1 MLKSLATPLDGARRR
16 GSLPSTPKY
25 TRYLKI
31 SEGCGNRCAY
41 CAIPSIRGPLRS
53 LPVDVIVKEAQQLV
67 GEGARELCVVG
78 QDLTVY
84 GTDNG
89 SGKGL
94 TELLDALESSLPYD
108 IWIRLLYL
116 HPTRVTNKLLER
128 VAAGRQIIPYL
139 DIPVGALRS
148 IFRTA
153 REINPDFTLRTTC
166 MVGFPGEKKKHFDN
180 LVSFV
185 KEVRFDRMGAFTFYA
200 EEGTPAECMAGQV
213 SEATKK
219 KRLDALMRVQ
229 EEISF
234 ERQQAFVGRE
244 RRGLRRG
251 TLLPR
256 SARGRR
262 PHRDTQ
268 YKEGYKRRRHDKRQD
283 NGGHDARHG
292 RGGSPMILTP
302 EMKTWYGLVATVG
315 TIGRFSRMPGTL
327 GSVAGTVLWILL
339 GGAPLWLIA
348 AVAVLGVAAAD
359 KYEKAAERDDPGE
372 VVIDEVVGVWIA
384 SWGFDM
390 TYAIPALFL
399 FRIVDIVKPFP
410 VSWFDKIPGG
420 KGIMAD
426 DIVGGIMVNLMLRF
440 VHWLLFAEGLTAILE
455 MVGR

>member
-1 MLKSLATPLDGARRR
+1 MKIYLLTLGCAKNRVDSECLAGALKAAGHELVPEVEQAQAAIVNTCGFIRPAVEESIEAILDLEELRQKGELEKIGVVGCLVNRYREGLTSEIPSVDFWAETEDWESVLKSLATPLDGARRR

-89 SGKGL
+89 AGKGL
-94 TELLDALESSLPYD
+94 IELLDALESSLPYD

-139 DIPVGALRS
+139 DIPVQHGDPEILVHMNRDIKPGALRS

-180 LVSFV
+180 LIDFV

-219 KRLDALMRVQ
+219 KRLDTLMRVQ

-234 ERQQAFVGRE
+234 ERQRSFVGRE
-244 RRGLRRG
+244 LRVLVDRVV
-251 TLLPR
+251 PE
-256 SARGRR
+256 
-262 PHRDTQ
+262 
-268 YKEGYKRRRHDKRQD
+268 EG
-283 NGGHDARHG
+283 
-292 RGGSPMILTP
+292 
-302 EMKTWYGLVATVG
+302 
-315 TIGRFSRMPGTL
+315 
-327 GSVAGTVLWILL
+327 
-339 GGAPLWLIA
+339 
-348 AVAVLGVAAAD
+348 
-359 KYEKAAERDDPGE
+359 
-372 VVIDEVVGVWIA
+372 
-384 SWGFDM
+384 
-390 TYAIPALFL
+390 
-399 FRIVDIVKPFP
+399 
-410 VSWFDKIPGG
+410 
-420 KGIMAD
+420 
-426 DIVGGIMVNLMLRF
+426 
-440 VHWLLFAEGLTAILE
+440 FAEGRSFREAPEVDGLIEIRNIRKDIKEGDMINVKITEAMTHDMAGEEVL
-455 MVGR
+455 

>member
-1 MLKSLATPLDGARRR
+1 MR
-16 GSLPSTPKY
+16 
-25 TRYLKI
+25 
-31 SEGCGNRCAY
+31 
-41 CAIPSIRGPLRS
+41 
-53 LPVDVIVKEAQQLV
+53 EAQQLV
-67 GEGARELCVVG
+67 EEGARELCVVG

-94 TELLDALESSLPYD
+94 IELLDALESSLPYD

-139 DIPVGALRS
+139 DIPVQHGDPEILALMNRDIRPGALRA

-153 REINPDFTLRTTC
+153 RDINPDFTLRTTC

-244 RRGLRRG
+244 LRVLVDRVA
-251 TLLPR
+251 PE
-256 SARGRR
+256 
-262 PHRDTQ
+262 
-268 YKEGYKRRRHDKRQD
+268 EG
-283 NGGHDARHG
+283 
-292 RGGSPMILTP
+292 
-302 EMKTWYGLVATVG
+302 
-315 TIGRFSRMPGTL
+315 
-327 GSVAGTVLWILL
+327 
-339 GGAPLWLIA
+339 
-348 AVAVLGVAAAD
+348 
-359 KYEKAAERDDPGE
+359 
-372 VVIDEVVGVWIA
+372 
-384 SWGFDM
+384 
-390 TYAIPALFL
+390 
-399 FRIVDIVKPFP
+399 
-410 VSWFDKIPGG
+410 
-420 KGIMAD
+420 
-426 DIVGGIMVNLMLRF
+426 
-440 VHWLLFAEGLTAILE
+440 FAEGRSFREAPEVDGLIEIRNVRKDIKEGDMINVRITEAMTHDMAGEEVL
-455 MVGR
+455 

>member
-1 MLKSLATPLDGARRR
+1 MKIYLLTLGCAKNRVDSECLAGALKAAGHELVPEVEQAQAAIVNTCGFIRPAVEESIEAILDLEELRQNGALEKIGVVGCLVNRYREGLTSEIPSVDFWAETEDWESVLKSLATPLDGARRR

-94 TELLDALESSLPYD
+94 IELLDALESSLPYD

-139 DIPVGALRS
+139 DIPVQHGDPEILAHMNRDIKPGALRS

-180 LVSFV
+180 LIDFV

-234 ERQQAFVGRE
+234 ERQQSFVGRE
-244 RRGLRRG
+244 LRVLVDRVV
-251 TLLPR
+251 
-256 SARGRR
+256 AE
-262 PHRDTQ
+262 
-268 YKEGYKRRRHDKRQD
+268 EG
-283 NGGHDARHG
+283 
-292 RGGSPMILTP
+292 
-302 EMKTWYGLVATVG
+302 
-315 TIGRFSRMPGTL
+315 
-327 GSVAGTVLWILL
+327 
-339 GGAPLWLIA
+339 
-348 AVAVLGVAAAD
+348 
-359 KYEKAAERDDPGE
+359 
-372 VVIDEVVGVWIA
+372 
-384 SWGFDM
+384 
-390 TYAIPALFL
+390 
-399 FRIVDIVKPFP
+399 
-410 VSWFDKIPGG
+410 
-420 KGIMAD
+420 
-426 DIVGGIMVNLMLRF
+426 
-440 VHWLLFAEGLTAILE
+440 FAEGRSFREAPEVDGLIEIRNIRKDIKEGDMINVKITEAMTHDMAGEEVL
-455 MVGR
+455 

>member
-1 MLKSLATPLDGARRR
+1 MKIYLLTLGCAKNRVDSECLAGALKAAGHELVPEVEQAQAAIVNTCGFIRPAVEESIEAILDLEELRQNGELEKIGVVGCLVNRYREGLTSEIPSVDFWAETEDWESVLKSLATPLDGARRR

-139 DIPVGALRS
+139 DIPVQHGDPEILAHMNRDIKPGALRS

-180 LVSFV
+180 LIDFV

-219 KRLDALMRVQ
+219 KRLDMLMRVQ

-234 ERQQAFVGRE
+234 ERQQSFVGRE
-244 RRGLRRG
+244 LRVLVDRVV
-251 TLLPR
+251 PE
-256 SARGRR
+256 
-262 PHRDTQ
+262 
-268 YKEGYKRRRHDKRQD
+268 EG
-283 NGGHDARHG
+283 
-292 RGGSPMILTP
+292 
-302 EMKTWYGLVATVG
+302 
-315 TIGRFSRMPGTL
+315 
-327 GSVAGTVLWILL
+327 
-339 GGAPLWLIA
+339 
-348 AVAVLGVAAAD
+348 
-359 KYEKAAERDDPGE
+359 
-372 VVIDEVVGVWIA
+372 
-384 SWGFDM
+384 
-390 TYAIPALFL
+390 
-399 FRIVDIVKPFP
+399 
-410 VSWFDKIPGG
+410 
-420 KGIMAD
+420 
-426 DIVGGIMVNLMLRF
+426 
-440 VHWLLFAEGLTAILE
+440 FAEGRSFREAPEVDGLIEIRNIRKDIKEGDMINVKITEAMTHDMAGEEVL
-455 MVGR
+455 

>member
-1 MLKSLATPLDGARRR
+1 MKIYLLTLGCAKNRVDSECLAGALKAAGHELVPEVEQAQAAIVNTCGFIRPAVEESIEAILDLEELRQNGELEKIGVVGCLVNRYREGLTSEIPSVDFWAETEDWESVLKSLATPLDGARRR

-139 DIPVGALRS
+139 DIPVQHGDPEILAHMNRDIKPGALRS

-180 LVSFV
+180 LIDFV

-219 KRLDALMRVQ
+219 KRLDMLMRVQ

-234 ERQQAFVGRE
+234 ERQQSFVGRE
-244 RRGLRRG
+244 LRVLVDRVV
-251 TLLPR
+251 LE
-256 SARGRR
+256 
-262 PHRDTQ
+262 
-268 YKEGYKRRRHDKRQD
+268 EG
-283 NGGHDARHG
+283 
-292 RGGSPMILTP
+292 
-302 EMKTWYGLVATVG
+302 
-315 TIGRFSRMPGTL
+315 
-327 GSVAGTVLWILL
+327 
-339 GGAPLWLIA
+339 
-348 AVAVLGVAAAD
+348 
-359 KYEKAAERDDPGE
+359 
-372 VVIDEVVGVWIA
+372 
-384 SWGFDM
+384 
-390 TYAIPALFL
+390 
-399 FRIVDIVKPFP
+399 
-410 VSWFDKIPGG
+410 
-420 KGIMAD
+420 
-426 DIVGGIMVNLMLRF
+426 
-440 VHWLLFAEGLTAILE
+440 FAEGRSFREAPEVDGLIEIRNIRKDIKEGDMINVKITEAMTHDMAGEEVL
-455 MVGR
+455 

>member
-1 MLKSLATPLDGARRR
+1 MKIYLLTLGCAKNRVDSECLAGALKAAGHELVPEVEQAQAAIVNTCGFIRPAVEESIEAILDLEELRQNGALEKIGVVGCLVNRYREGLTSEIPSVDFWAETEDWESVLKSLATPLDGARRR

-139 DIPVGALRS
+139 DIPVQHGDPEILAHMNRDIKPGALRS

-180 LVSFV
+180 LIDFV

-219 KRLDALMRVQ
+219 KRLDMLMRVQ

-234 ERQQAFVGRE
+234 ERQQSFVGRE
-244 RRGLRRG
+244 LRVLVDRVV
-251 TLLPR
+251 PE
-256 SARGRR
+256 
-262 PHRDTQ
+262 
-268 YKEGYKRRRHDKRQD
+268 EG
-283 NGGHDARHG
+283 
-292 RGGSPMILTP
+292 
-302 EMKTWYGLVATVG
+302 
-315 TIGRFSRMPGTL
+315 
-327 GSVAGTVLWILL
+327 
-339 GGAPLWLIA
+339 
-348 AVAVLGVAAAD
+348 
-359 KYEKAAERDDPGE
+359 
-372 VVIDEVVGVWIA
+372 
-384 SWGFDM
+384 
-390 TYAIPALFL
+390 
-399 FRIVDIVKPFP
+399 
-410 VSWFDKIPGG
+410 
-420 KGIMAD
+420 
-426 DIVGGIMVNLMLRF
+426 
-440 VHWLLFAEGLTAILE
+440 FAEGRSFREAPEVDGLIEIRNIRKDIKEGDMINVKITEAMTHDMAGEEVL
-455 MVGR
+455 

>member
-1 MLKSLATPLDGARRR
+1 MKIYLLTLGCAKNRVDSECLAGALKAAGHELVPEVEQAQAAIVNTCGFIRPAVEESIEAILDLEELRQQGALEKIGVVGCLVNRYGEGLTSEIPAVDFWAETEDWESVLKSLATPLDGARRR
-16 GSLPSTPKY
+16 GSLPSTPKH

-53 LPVDVIVKEAQQLV
+53 LPVDTIVREAQQLV
-67 GEGARELCVVG
+67 EEGARELCVVG

-94 TELLDALESSLPYD
+94 IELLDALESSLPYD

-139 DIPVGALRS
+139 DIPVQHGDPEILALMNRDIRPGALRA

-153 REINPDFTLRTTC
+153 RDINPDFTLRTTC

-244 RRGLRRG
+244 LRVLVDRVA
-251 TLLPR
+251 PE
-256 SARGRR
+256 
-262 PHRDTQ
+262 
-268 YKEGYKRRRHDKRQD
+268 EG
-283 NGGHDARHG
+283 
-292 RGGSPMILTP
+292 
-302 EMKTWYGLVATVG
+302 
-315 TIGRFSRMPGTL
+315 
-327 GSVAGTVLWILL
+327 
-339 GGAPLWLIA
+339 
-348 AVAVLGVAAAD
+348 
-359 KYEKAAERDDPGE
+359 
-372 VVIDEVVGVWIA
+372 
-384 SWGFDM
+384 
-390 TYAIPALFL
+390 
-399 FRIVDIVKPFP
+399 
-410 VSWFDKIPGG
+410 
-420 KGIMAD
+420 
-426 DIVGGIMVNLMLRF
+426 
-440 VHWLLFAEGLTAILE
+440 FAEGRSFREAPEVDGLIEIRDIRKDIKEGDMINVRITEAMTHDMAGEEVL
-455 MVGR
+455 

>member
-1 MLKSLATPLDGARRR
+1 MKIYLLTLGCAKNRVDSECLAGALKAAGHELVPEVEQAQAAIVNTCGFIRPAVEESIEAILDLEELRQNGELEKIGVVGCLVNRYREGLTSEIPSVDFWAETEDWESVLKSLATPLDGARRR

-31 SEGCGNRCAY
+31 SEGCCNRCAY

-94 TELLDALESSLPYD
+94 IELLDALESSLPYD

-139 DIPVGALRS
+139 DIPVQHGDPEILAHMNRDIKPGALRS

-180 LVSFV
+180 LIDFV

-219 KRLDALMRVQ
+219 KRLDTLMRVQ

-234 ERQQAFVGRE
+234 ERQQSFVGRE
-244 RRGLRRG
+244 LRVLVDRVV
-251 TLLPR
+251 PE
-256 SARGRR
+256 
-262 PHRDTQ
+262 
-268 YKEGYKRRRHDKRQD
+268 EG
-283 NGGHDARHG
+283 
-292 RGGSPMILTP
+292 
-302 EMKTWYGLVATVG
+302 
-315 TIGRFSRMPGTL
+315 
-327 GSVAGTVLWILL
+327 
-339 GGAPLWLIA
+339 
-348 AVAVLGVAAAD
+348 
-359 KYEKAAERDDPGE
+359 
-372 VVIDEVVGVWIA
+372 
-384 SWGFDM
+384 
-390 TYAIPALFL
+390 
-399 FRIVDIVKPFP
+399 
-410 VSWFDKIPGG
+410 
-420 KGIMAD
+420 
-426 DIVGGIMVNLMLRF
+426 
-440 VHWLLFAEGLTAILE
+440 FAEGRSFREAPEVDGLIEIRNIRKDIKEGDMINVKITEAMTHDMAGEEVL
-455 MVGR
+455 

>member
-1 MLKSLATPLDGARRR
+1 MKIYLLTLGCAKNRVDSECLAGALKAAGHELVPEVEQAQAAIVNTCGFIRPAVEESIEAILDLEELRQKGALEKIGVVGCLVNRYREGLTSEIPSVDFWAETEDWESVLKSLATPLDGARRR

-53 LPVDVIVKEAQQLV
+53 LPVDTIVREAQQLV
-67 GEGARELCVVG
+67 EEGARELCVVG

-94 TELLDALESSLPYD
+94 IELLDALESSLPYD

-139 DIPVGALRS
+139 DIPVQHGDPEILALMNRDIRPGALRA

-153 REINPDFTLRTTC
+153 RDINPDFTLRTTC

-200 EEGTPAECMAGQV
+200 EEGTPAECMSGQV

-244 RRGLRRG
+244 LRVLVDRVA
-251 TLLPR
+251 PE
-256 SARGRR
+256 
-262 PHRDTQ
+262 
-268 YKEGYKRRRHDKRQD
+268 EG
-283 NGGHDARHG
+283 
-292 RGGSPMILTP
+292 
-302 EMKTWYGLVATVG
+302 
-315 TIGRFSRMPGTL
+315 
-327 GSVAGTVLWILL
+327 
-339 GGAPLWLIA
+339 
-348 AVAVLGVAAAD
+348 
-359 KYEKAAERDDPGE
+359 
-372 VVIDEVVGVWIA
+372 
-384 SWGFDM
+384 
-390 TYAIPALFL
+390 
-399 FRIVDIVKPFP
+399 
-410 VSWFDKIPGG
+410 
-420 KGIMAD
+420 
-426 DIVGGIMVNLMLRF
+426 
-440 VHWLLFAEGLTAILE
+440 FAEGRSFREAPEVDGLIEIRNIRKDIKEGDMINVKITEAMTHDMAGEEVL
-455 MVGR
+455 

>member
-1 MLKSLATPLDGARRR
+1 MKIYLLTLGCAKNRVDSECLAGALKAAGHELVPEVEQAQAAIVNTCGFIRPAVEESIEAILDLEELRQNGELEKIGVVGCLVNRYREGLTSEIPSVDFWAETEDWEGVLKSLATPLDGARRR

-94 TELLDALESSLPYD
+94 IELLDALESSLPYD

-139 DIPVGALRS
+139 DIPVQHGDPEILAHMNRDIKPGALRS

-180 LVSFV
+180 LIDFV

-219 KRLDALMRVQ
+219 KRLDTLMRVQ

-234 ERQQAFVGRE
+234 ERQQSFVGRE
-244 RRGLRRG
+244 LRVLVDRVV
-251 TLLPR
+251 
-256 SARGRR
+256 AE
-262 PHRDTQ
+262 
-268 YKEGYKRRRHDKRQD
+268 EG
-283 NGGHDARHG
+283 
-292 RGGSPMILTP
+292 
-302 EMKTWYGLVATVG
+302 
-315 TIGRFSRMPGTL
+315 
-327 GSVAGTVLWILL
+327 
-339 GGAPLWLIA
+339 
-348 AVAVLGVAAAD
+348 
-359 KYEKAAERDDPGE
+359 
-372 VVIDEVVGVWIA
+372 
-384 SWGFDM
+384 
-390 TYAIPALFL
+390 
-399 FRIVDIVKPFP
+399 
-410 VSWFDKIPGG
+410 
-420 KGIMAD
+420 
-426 DIVGGIMVNLMLRF
+426 
-440 VHWLLFAEGLTAILE
+440 FAEGRSFREAPEVDGLIEIRNIRKDIKEGDMINVKITEAMTHDMAGEEVL
-455 MVGR
+455 

>member
-1 MLKSLATPLDGARRR
+1 MKIYLLTLGCAKNRVDSECLAGALKAAGHELVPEVEQAQAAIVNTCGFIRPAVEESIEAILDLEELRQNGELEKIGVVGCLVNRYREGLTSEIPSVDFWAETEDWESVLKSLATPLDGARRR

-139 DIPVGALRS
+139 DIPVQHGDPEILAHMNRDIKPGALRS

-180 LVSFV
+180 LIDFV

-219 KRLDALMRVQ
+219 KRLDMLMRVQ

-234 ERQQAFVGRE
+234 ERQQSFVGRE
-244 RRGLRRG
+244 LRVLVDRVV
-251 TLLPR
+251 LE
-256 SARGRR
+256 
-262 PHRDTQ
+262 
-268 YKEGYKRRRHDKRQD
+268 EG
-283 NGGHDARHG
+283 
-292 RGGSPMILTP
+292 
-302 EMKTWYGLVATVG
+302 
-315 TIGRFSRMPGTL
+315 
-327 GSVAGTVLWILL
+327 
-339 GGAPLWLIA
+339 
-348 AVAVLGVAAAD
+348 
-359 KYEKAAERDDPGE
+359 
-372 VVIDEVVGVWIA
+372 
-384 SWGFDM
+384 
-390 TYAIPALFL
+390 
-399 FRIVDIVKPFP
+399 
-410 VSWFDKIPGG
+410 
-420 KGIMAD
+420 
-426 DIVGGIMVNLMLRF
+426 
-440 VHWLLFAEGLTAILE
+440 FAEGRSFREAPEVDGLIEIRNIRKDIKEGDMINVKITEAMTYDMAGEEVL
-455 MVGR
+455 

>member
-1 MLKSLATPLDGARRR
+1 MKIYLLTLGCAKNRVDSECLAGALKAAGHELVPEVEQAQAAIVNTCGFIRPAVEESIEAILDLEELRQNGELEKIGVVGCLVNRYREGLTSEIPSVDFWAETEDWESVLKSLATPLDGARRR
-16 GSLPSTPKY
+16 GLLPSTPKY

-139 DIPVGALRS
+139 DIPVQHGDPEILAHMNRDIKPGALRS

-180 LVSFV
+180 LIDFV

-234 ERQQAFVGRE
+234 ERQQSFVGRE
-244 RRGLRRG
+244 LRVLVDRVV
-251 TLLPR
+251 TE
-256 SARGRR
+256 
-262 PHRDTQ
+262 
-268 YKEGYKRRRHDKRQD
+268 EG
-283 NGGHDARHG
+283 
-292 RGGSPMILTP
+292 
-302 EMKTWYGLVATVG
+302 
-315 TIGRFSRMPGTL
+315 
-327 GSVAGTVLWILL
+327 
-339 GGAPLWLIA
+339 
-348 AVAVLGVAAAD
+348 
-359 KYEKAAERDDPGE
+359 
-372 VVIDEVVGVWIA
+372 
-384 SWGFDM
+384 
-390 TYAIPALFL
+390 
-399 FRIVDIVKPFP
+399 
-410 VSWFDKIPGG
+410 
-420 KGIMAD
+420 
-426 DIVGGIMVNLMLRF
+426 
-440 VHWLLFAEGLTAILE
+440 FAEGRSFREAPEVDGLIEIRNIRKDIKEGDMINVKITEAMTHDMAGEEVL
-455 MVGR
+455 

>member
-1 MLKSLATPLDGARRR
+1 MKIYLLTLGCAKNRVDSECLAGALKAAGHELVPEVEQAQAAIVNTCGFIRPAVEESIDAILDLEELRQSGELEKIGVVGCLVNRYREGLTSEIPSVDFWAETEDWESVLKSLATPLDGARRR

-94 TELLDALESSLPYD
+94 IELLDALESSLPYD

-139 DIPVGALRS
+139 DIPVQHGDPEILAHMNRDIKPGAPRS

-153 REINPDFTLRTTC
+153 REINPDFPLRTTC

-180 LVSFV
+180 LIDFV

-200 EEGTPAECMAGQV
+200 EAGTPAECMAGQV

-219 KRLDALMRVQ
+219 KRLDMLMRVQ

-234 ERQQAFVGRE
+234 ERQQSFVGRE
-244 RRGLRRG
+244 LRVLVDRVV
-251 TLLPR
+251 PE
-256 SARGRR
+256 
-262 PHRDTQ
+262 
-268 YKEGYKRRRHDKRQD
+268 EG
-283 NGGHDARHG
+283 
-292 RGGSPMILTP
+292 
-302 EMKTWYGLVATVG
+302 
-315 TIGRFSRMPGTL
+315 
-327 GSVAGTVLWILL
+327 
-339 GGAPLWLIA
+339 
-348 AVAVLGVAAAD
+348 
-359 KYEKAAERDDPGE
+359 
-372 VVIDEVVGVWIA
+372 
-384 SWGFDM
+384 
-390 TYAIPALFL
+390 
-399 FRIVDIVKPFP
+399 
-410 VSWFDKIPGG
+410 
-420 KGIMAD
+420 
-426 DIVGGIMVNLMLRF
+426 
-440 VHWLLFAEGLTAILE
+440 FAEGRSFREAPEVDGLIEIRNIRKDIKEGDMINVKITEAMTHDMAGEEVL
-455 MVGR
+455 

>member
-1 MLKSLATPLDGARRR
+1 MKIYLLTLGCAKNRVDSECLAGALKAAGHELVPEVEQAQAAIVNTCGFIRPAVEESIEAILDLEELRQKGELEKIGVVGCLVNRYREGLTSEIPSVDFWAETEDWEGVLKSLATPLDGARRR

-139 DIPVGALRS
+139 DIPVQHGDPEILAHMNRDIKPGALRS

-153 REINPDFTLRTTC
+153 RELNPDFTLRTTC

-180 LVSFV
+180 LIDFV

-219 KRLDALMRVQ
+219 KRLDTLMRVQ

-234 ERQQAFVGRE
+234 ERQQTFVGRE
-244 RRGLRRG
+244 LRVLVDRVV
-251 TLLPR
+251 
-256 SARGRR
+256 AE
-262 PHRDTQ
+262 
-268 YKEGYKRRRHDKRQD
+268 EG
-283 NGGHDARHG
+283 
-292 RGGSPMILTP
+292 
-302 EMKTWYGLVATVG
+302 
-315 TIGRFSRMPGTL
+315 
-327 GSVAGTVLWILL
+327 
-339 GGAPLWLIA
+339 
-348 AVAVLGVAAAD
+348 
-359 KYEKAAERDDPGE
+359 
-372 VVIDEVVGVWIA
+372 
-384 SWGFDM
+384 
-390 TYAIPALFL
+390 
-399 FRIVDIVKPFP
+399 
-410 VSWFDKIPGG
+410 
-420 KGIMAD
+420 
-426 DIVGGIMVNLMLRF
+426 
-440 VHWLLFAEGLTAILE
+440 FAEGRSFREAPEVDGLIEIRNIRKDIKEGDMINVKITEAMTHDMAGEEVL
-455 MVGR
+455 

>member
-1 MLKSLATPLDGARRR
+1 MKIYLLTLGCAKNRVDSECLAGALKAAGHELVPEVEQAQAAIVNTCGFIRPAVEESIEAILDLEELRQNGELEKIGVVGCLVNRYREGLTSEIPSVDFWAETEDWEGVLKSLATPLDGARRR

-53 LPVDVIVKEAQQLV
+53 LPVDVIVKQAQQLV

-94 TELLDALESSLPYD
+94 IELLDALESSLPYD

-139 DIPVGALRS
+139 DIPVQHGDPEILAHMNRDIKPGALRS

-180 LVSFV
+180 LIDFV

-219 KRLDALMRVQ
+219 KRLDTLMRVQ

-234 ERQQAFVGRE
+234 ERQQSFVGRE
-244 RRGLRRG
+244 LRVLVDRVV
-251 TLLPR
+251 
-256 SARGRR
+256 AE
-262 PHRDTQ
+262 
-268 YKEGYKRRRHDKRQD
+268 EG
-283 NGGHDARHG
+283 
-292 RGGSPMILTP
+292 
-302 EMKTWYGLVATVG
+302 
-315 TIGRFSRMPGTL
+315 
-327 GSVAGTVLWILL
+327 
-339 GGAPLWLIA
+339 
-348 AVAVLGVAAAD
+348 
-359 KYEKAAERDDPGE
+359 
-372 VVIDEVVGVWIA
+372 
-384 SWGFDM
+384 
-390 TYAIPALFL
+390 
-399 FRIVDIVKPFP
+399 
-410 VSWFDKIPGG
+410 
-420 KGIMAD
+420 
-426 DIVGGIMVNLMLRF
+426 
-440 VHWLLFAEGLTAILE
+440 FAEGRSFREAPEVDGLIEIRNIRKDIKEGDMINVKITEAMTHDMAGEEVL
-455 MVGR
+455 